1 LKIKLSVRTLC
12 EQYAI
17 IFTDE
22 GAISMYDYLKG
33 IVTRVTPEY
42 IALEVNQIGWQLYT
56 PNPYSFRVNNLEQQ
70 IYVHM
75 QVRED
80 AQTLY
85 GFTSLDQRELFRK
98 LISVSGIGPKGAMAI
113 LASGSPTHVIQAIE
127 MEDEAFLVK
136 FPGVGKKTARQMIL
150 DLKGKLGSLLET
162 VELPSA
168 TDELPLFGV
177 NQTEHE
183 LNEAMLALTA
193 LGYSERELAKI
204 RPQLAEDDQ
213 LDTTEQYMKK
223 ALQLLLKMK

>member
-1 LKIKLSVRTLC
+1 
-12 EQYAI
+12 
-17 IFTDE
+17 
-22 GAISMYDYLKG
+22 MYDYLKG

-150 DLKGKLGSLLET
+150 DLKGS
-162 VELPSA
+162 
-168 TDELPLFGV
+168 
-177 NQTEHE
+177 
-183 LNEAMLALTA
+183 
-193 LGYSERELAKI
+193 
-204 RPQLAEDDQ
+204 
-213 LDTTEQYMKK
+213 
-223 ALQLLLKMK
+223 